1 MANRKMILIS
11 NDDGYS
17 AKGIKSLTEY
27 ICDLADI
34 IVCAPSGPR
43 SGFSRS
49 FSISNY
55 FQIEKLKEEDGL
67 QIWSCTGTPVDC
79 VKIAISE
86 ILDRKPDLVIGG
98 INHGNNSSINAH
110 YSGTVGVVL
119 EGCVKGIPS
128 VAFSLC
134 NDDFDADFS
143 AMREGIRNIV
153 QNVLDEGLPKGVFLN
168 VNYPDVKELK
178 GVKICRMGLS
188 HWPNEIH
195 KRTKTDGGIEYRVS
209 YEYHND
215 EPDAT
220 DTDAWALDNGYVA
233 ITPTTIDVTHYQ
245 FDNLKNIT
253 I

>member
-1 MANRKMILIS
+1 M
-11 NDDGYS
+11 
-17 AKGIKSLTEY
+17 
-27 ICDLADI
+27 
-34 IVCAPSGPR
+34 
-43 SGFSRS
+43 
-49 FSISNY
+49 
-55 FQIEKLKEEDGL
+55 

-86 ILDRKPDLVIGG
+86 ICNRKPGLVIGG

-119 EGCVKGIPS
+119 EGCVKDIPS

-134 NDDFDADFS
+134 NDDLDADFS
-143 AMREGIRNIV
+143 AMHTGIRNIV
-153 QNVLDEGLPKGVFLN
+153 QKVLEEGLPKGVFLN
-168 VNYPDVKELK
+168 VNYPDVKELN
-178 GVKICRMGLS
+178 GVKVCRMGLS

-195 KRTKTDGGIEYRVS
+195 KRTRPDGGIEYCVS

-233 ITPTTIDVTHYQ
+233 ITPTTIDVTHCQ
-245 FDNLKNIT
+245 FDNLNNIT

>member
-1 MANRKMILIS
+1 MANRNLILIS

-17 AKGIKSLTEY
+17 AKGINSLTEY
-27 ICDLADI
+27 IRDLADI

-49 FSISNY
+49 FSISDY
-55 FQIEKLKEEDGL
+55 FQIEKLKEENGL

-86 ILDRKPDLVIGG
+86 ICDRKPDLVIGG

-119 EGCVKGIPS
+119 EGCVKGVPS

-134 NDDFDADFS
+134 NDDLDADFS
-143 AMREGIRNIV
+143 AMRDGIRNIV
-153 QNVLDEGLPKGVFLN
+153 QKVLDEGLPKGVFLN

-178 GVKICRMGLS
+178 GVKVCRMGLS

-195 KRTKTDGGIEYRVS
+195 KRTRLDGGLEYCVS

-215 EPDAT
+215 APDAP
-220 DTDAWALDNGYVA
+220 DTYASALDKGY
-233 ITPTTIDVTHYQ
+233 
-245 FDNLKNIT
+245 
-253 I
+253 

>member
-1 MANRKMILIS
+1 MADRKLILIS
-11 NDDGYS
+11 NDDGVS
-17 AKGIKSLTEY
+17 AKGINSLVEY
-27 ICDLADI
+27 IKDLADI

-49 FSISNY
+49 FSISKY
-55 FQIEKLKEEDGL
+55 FQISKLSEEEGL
-67 QIWSCTGTPVDC
+67 QVWSCTGTPVDC

-86 ILDRKPDLVIGG
+86 ICIRKPDLVIGG

-110 YSGTVGVVL
+110 YSGTVGTVL

-134 NDDFDADFS
+134 NDDLDADFS
-143 AMREGIRNIV
+143 AMKNGIRNIV
-153 QNVLDEGLPKGVFLN
+153 QKVLDEGLPKGVFLN
-168 VNYPDVKELK
+168 VNYPDGKELK
-178 GVKICRMGLS
+178 GVKFCRMGLS

-195 KRTKTDGGIEYRVS
+195 KRIRKDGCIEYCVS

-220 DTDAWALDNGYVA
+220 DTDAWALDHGYVA

-245 FDNLKNIT
+245 FDNLKNIN

>member
-34 IVCAPSGPR
+34 IVCAPSGPC

-86 ILDRKPDLVIGG
+86 ICDRKPDLVIGG

-153 QNVLDEGLPKGVFLN
+153 QNVQDEGLPKGVFLN

-178 GVKICRMGLS
+178 GVKIFRMGLS